1 MGDGDE
7 EQIVLHR
14 VEERGNEQQQRVLP
28 LEEDFLDDDLALS
41 TRNGTYLQSSN
52 ESRLHAVENGAAD
65 HFQSL

>member
-14 VEERGNEQQQRVLP
+14 VEERRDEQQQRVLP
-28 LEEDFLDDDLALS
+28 LEEDFLDDDLALN

-52 ESRLHAVENGAAD
+52 EPRLHAVENGAAD
-65 HFQSL
+65 HLQAL